1 MGADAILAGLKRLT
15 VTAGRD
21 KSGAAEARNI
31 DFRVG
36 EISALLGPT
45 GSGKSRFLAD
55 IESMADGDTPTA
67 RRLLLDG
74 QAPSP
79 DDRFAL
85 QGRLVAQLT
94 QNMNFVMDMGAGDF
108 IRTHAESREVADP
121 SAAAERVLEA
131 ANRLAG
137 EPFRPE
143 TQLTALSGGQS
154 RALMIADT
162 ALLSVSPVLL
172 IDEIENAGVDKRRA
186 LDLLLGSEKIIV
198 IATHD
203 PVLALSADRRL
214 VFENGA
220 VKQVLRRTEGEEKLL
235 AEMVETEKRWSEVRG
250 ALRRG
255 VAVERAG
262 DLEDRPSPKGSRHV

>member
-79 DDRFAL
+79 DHRFAL